1 MAHGAAQQNR
11 ELRMTRDQ
19 SKDVLKEVSKPLLI
33 KKYPNRRL
41 YNTATSTY
49 IVLDD
54 IVELVKAGTDFIVED
69 TKTGEDLTRSI
80 LNQVI
85 YERESASG
93 DYHFPLD
100 VQKQL
105 ILMYDDAYGKM
116 IPDYLR
122 ESMNLFVAERDK
134 MKSAFEDIVTQNSKQ
149 MAQFNERLAEQNLE
163 FFNRSLEFFQALS
176 GMKAS
181 GTGETPEQSENN
193 DDKPAELSD
202 IQKQIDALQEKL
214 KSLE

>member
-1 MAHGAAQQNR
+1 MK
-11 ELRMTRDQ
+11 RDQ
-19 SKDVLKEVSKPLLI
+19 NNKGEEKISKPILI

-41 YNTATSTY
+41 YNTQTSAY

-54 IVELVKAGTDFIVED
+54 IVDLIKSGTDFIVED

-85 YERESASG
+85 YERETTQG
-93 DYHFPLD
+93 DHHFPLD

-116 IPDYLR
+116 VPDYLR
-122 ESMNLFVAERDK
+122 ESMNLFFAERDK
-134 MKSAFEDIVTQNSKQ
+134 MKSAFDDIVTHNSKQ
-149 MAQFNERLAEQNLE
+149 MVEFNERVAKQNVE
-163 FFNRSLEFFQALS
+163 FFNQSFELFRAMS
-176 GMKAS
+176 GMKSGAS
-181 GTGETPEQSENN
+181 EKSSEQSAST
-193 DDKPAELSD
+193 DDKQHELSD
-202 IQKQIDALQEKL
+202 IQKQIDALQKKL